1 MAQEYSLGLVEVS
14 GLGHAIIM
22 LDDML
27 KAGDVEFVATER
39 KLGGRLVTIVVRG
52 EIAAVKAAVD
62 AGVARAKACGD
73 KIYKASQV
81 IARPHPEIFPY
92 LHLNED
98 EENTPE
104 VNTQSAA
111 THVGSVGTG
120 SSGRTGSSGSKAKAV
135 KAEATAAKPK
145 TTTTRKRNTA
155 GTSKTAAKKP
165 AAKKTTTKSTTGS
178 SGGKKKAAEKKN

>member
-1 MAQEYSLGLVEVS
+1 MAKEFSLGLVEVS

-52 EIAAVKAAVD
+52 EIAAVKASVD

-73 KIYKASQV
+73 GIYKASQV

-98 EENTPE
+98 EDETPE
-104 VNTQSAA
+104 VNTESAA
-111 THVGSVGTG
+111 THVGSVGA
-120 SSGRTGSSGSKAKAV
+120 S
-135 KAEATAAKPK
+135 ATASAPK
-145 TTTTRKRNTA
+145 TTRKRTA

-165 AAKKTTTKSTTGS
+165 AAKKTTRKTAA
-178 SGGKKKAAEKKN
+178 KKEN